1 MAKTSRTGP
10 PAVEVESRSDGRW
23 AVQRQGS
30 RRASRVLDRKVDA
43 VDTAR
48 RLARRDEAELIVKDQ
63 KGRIQSRDSHGHDSR
78 RRPR

>member
-1 MAKTSRTGP
+1 
-10 PAVEVESRSDGRW
+10 
-23 AVQRQGS
+23 VQRQGS

-78 RRPR
+78 RRPG